1 MENKHVGFLVLGIA
15 ALLIFIIFLFQAALK
30 DIIIASCGA
39 AHTTACPMSQSVN
52 QQTYLSLGI
61 VGILAVIGFVLIF
74 AKPEERIII
83 KKVKEK
89 KKKLDLK
96 GLDKDEKKVVQL
108 LKDENGTMFQA
119 TLKESLDVGKVK
131 LTRLLDKL
139 EAKQIIERKRR
150 GMNNIVVLR
159 Y

>member
-1 MENKHVGFLVLGIA
+1 MLGIA

-30 DIIIASCGA
+30 DIIVASCGA

-74 AKPEERIII
+74 TKPEERIVI

-159 Y
+159 D

>member
-96 GLDKDEKKVVQL
+96 GLDKDEKKVVQV

-119 TLKESLDVGKVK
+119 TLKEKLDIGKVK

>member
-15 ALLIFIIFLFQAALK
+15 VLLVVIVFLYQNALQ
-30 DIIIASCGA
+30 DIVLLSCGS
-39 AHTTACPMSQSVN
+39 AHTTACPMSQSIN

-74 AKPEERIII
+74 TKPKERIVI

-96 GLDKDEKKVVQL
+96 GLDKDEKKVVNL

-119 TLKESLDVGKVK
+119 TLKEKLDVGKVK

-150 GMNNIVVLR
+150 GMNNVVVLMD
-159 Y
+159 